1 MIYLLILSF
10 FIHLASIFAIVVL
23 YQKTEAFK
31 PMDKE
36 QTLKEM
42 EDLLVSYTTEM
53 KENNERIA
61 RRLSKLNL
69 DQAKPL
75 DYGNDSWNRTKEQK
89 PGNQHPSDEHGKAVS
104 VADKSALSSFKDR
117 DQVESDKKDEYVDY
131 SPPDIPDDDVKVNTS
146 STSRILSMH
155 AQGESPQEI
164 ARKLQVGAGEVE
176 LLLKFHR

>member
-10 FIHLASIFAIVVL
+10 FLHLVSIFAIVTL

-36 QTLKEM
+36 QTLREM

-69 DQAKPL
+69 EQAKPTNFEKESR
-75 DYGNDSWNRTKEQK
+75 DPTEEQK
-89 PGNQHPSDEHGKAVS
+89 QGNQHPSEKPEKD
-104 VADKSALSSFKDR
+104 ADFVNKSSAASLKELNR
-117 DQVESDKKDEYVDY
+117 EQTNEKDEYGGY
-131 SPPDIPDDDVKVNTS
+131 KPPSIPDDDVKVNTS

-164 ARKLQVGAGEVE
+164 ARKLQMGAGEVE
-176 LLLKFHR
+176 LLLKFHQ